1 MEKGTFTSKKDLKE
15 GLCQVAAL
23 IKRNY
28 GVSVWFVEILGKRW
42 SYLAG
47 EEEMISPL
55 SSNER
60 VKIDE
65 RFGLIADRWK
75 EIPEKDRRKII
86 ASVKRIIREN
96 YA

>member
-15 GLCQVAAL
+15 SLRQVAAL

-47 EEEMISPL
+47 EEEMISPV
-55 SSNER
+55 NER
-60 VKIDE
+60 VKINE

-75 EIPEKDRRKII
+75 GIPAKDRHKII

-96 YA
+96 YV

>member
-15 GLCQVAAL
+15 GLRQIAAL

-47 EEEMISPL
+47 EEEIIFP
-55 SSNER
+55 SSLNER
-60 VKIDE
+60 IKIDE